1 MRELDVDLL
10 GLLAVDV
17 DLLHHRHFEQP
28 PLDVF
33 GHVGEL
39 RVADAVAL
47 DGIKQPG
54 HVAVFVVE
62 DRADDAFGQLELDV
76 AELLARLVPRL
87 ALIRVRGAA
96 DDRDRHAAVA
106 LARIGLDLLE
116 VVELLELL
124 LHAVEHLVLDLLRRR
139 AGPDDDRR
147 HRRHGEVRVFE
158 LAELREAQHAADGDR
173 EDQEQHDGAV
183 VQRPFGEVERFHRA
197 ACFVSALRAAAGSA
211 TRKPGAIFC
220 TPAVTT
226 SSPAGG
232 PDTSTSSLR

>member
-1 MRELDVDLL
+1 MSSAVSDSSRE
-10 GLLAVDV
+10 
-17 DLLHHRHFEQP
+17 
-28 PLDVF
+28 
-33 GHVGEL
+33 
-39 RVADAVAL
+39 ADAVAL

-54 HVAVFVVE
+54 DVAEFVVE

-76 AELLARLVPRL
+76 GEFLARLVPGL
-87 ALIRVRGAA
+87 ALIRMRGAA
-96 DDRDRHAAVA
+96 HDRDGHAAVT
-106 LARIGLDLLE
+106 LARVGLDLLE

-124 LHAVEHLVLDLLRRR
+124 LHAVEHLVLDLLRGR
-139 AGPDDDRR
+139 AGPDDERG

-158 LAELREAQHAADGDR
+158 LAELGEAQHAADGDR

-183 VQRPFGEVERFHRA
+183 VQRPFGEVERLHRA
-197 ACFVSALRAAAGSA
+197 PCLVSALRAAPGSA
-211 TRKPGAIFC
+211 TRRPGAIFC